1 MLANQ
6 LDQGALETKKLAGNQ
21 TLVHAAVQ
29 IEATPSYSD
38 RRHKQRQRDEEA
50 QIVLESHQFEVV
62 EYSAMAVVVK
72 RLFETTLS
80 FLGLVALSPVFLVIA
95 VLVKM
100 TSKGPVFYAQKRVGK
115 GGRVFN
121 FYKFRSM
128 VINADEIKKTLM
140 AKNEATGPV
149 FKMKHDP
156 RITRVGRF
164 IRKYSLDELPQLFNV
179 LKNDMSLVGPRPPI
193 PEEVKKY
200 KRWQTQ
206 RLSIQP
212 GITCIWQTSGRS
224 RIGFEDWVRMDIHY
238 IRNWSLWLD
247 IKLLFKTI
255 KTVVTADG
263 AY

>member
-6 LDQGALETKKLAGNQ
+6 LHQGAAVNESLAQ
-21 TLVHAAVQ
+21 AAVQ
-29 IEATPSYSD
+29 IVATPTYND
-38 RRHKQRQRDEEA
+38 RRCAERNRDEEA
-50 QIVLESHQFEVV
+50 QIVLESHQFDVV
-62 EYSAMAVVVK
+62 EYSAMAVAVK
-72 RLFETTLS
+72 RVFDTTLS
-80 FLGLVALSPVFLVIA
+80 LLGLIALSPVFLVIA
-95 VLVKM
+95 LLVKI

-140 AKNEATGPV
+140 AQNEATGPI

-156 RITRVGRF
+156 RITTVGRF

-193 PEEVKKY
+193 PEEVRKY
-200 KRWQTQ
+200 KKWQTQ

-224 RIGFEDWVRMDIHY
+224 RIGFEDWVRMDIYY
-238 IRNWSLWLD
+238 IKNWSLWLD